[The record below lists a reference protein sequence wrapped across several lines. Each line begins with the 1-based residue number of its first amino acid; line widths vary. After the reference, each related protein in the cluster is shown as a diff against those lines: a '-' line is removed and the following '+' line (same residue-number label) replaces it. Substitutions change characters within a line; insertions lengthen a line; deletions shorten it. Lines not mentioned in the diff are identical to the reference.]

1 MSTIKLPFKRF
12 VRQVSAGQA
21 LSKYGYISIMEANG
35 EALKSADWKEAKAAT
50 GSLTVN
56 QLSKTDGKT
65 DDSGQYTQLP
75 TFTVYLDSKYDAFVQ
90 AGDAVSKMGTLC
102 GYAGMVA
109 YRFTLPTT
117 NPGAITSFKVGIQ
130 RDRYLR
136 AGVRVAAQLSDS
148 AEPSGDWSVIRGEAS
163 GSIVSPSTAPGE
175 GVTGVTSF
183 GFLGQT
189 YTPYLLAGRAALG
202 EITFDAETFPALSTA
217 ANYTYLWVYISPED
231 FAGYWDMY
239 NEEEARHYYI
249 EGSAALVPA
258 STDFTF
264 STAAVSPEPAVSFE
278 LVRGGVVPSFETGP
292 TLSPVFQCT
301 VTKNGDPIDYNS
313 IKQLAALV
321 AGSGGTVVGVKASPF
336 HTHAQIAVIY
346 GYGFKGTWT
355 DLPGL
360 VLMDVIHRELMYFNT
375 TIGLAESMKQLIA
388 DGVQGV
394 MDCLVTASNHIVP
407 LFGQIGHQ
415 NPPLSVD
422 GSVSKFA
429 TFADERF
436 ICGIQLTFDS
446 ANDYAITG
454 GAPSTA
460 SSAQFSEEHL
470 GCKSVRQNNGSM
482 FVATDEG
489 IVPTDQWIYRQS
501 HPEFVAKHPA
511 VPFVGTVRGL
521 EYCDPTAVLPMQV
534 ESGAQWCFFVWGELT
549 SVGGVPCSRCAFVTY
564 HTNPA
569 DTTAYT
575 YTVTVPDI
583 DSDQS
588 WPELGEAWSVAPQ
601 LSSATAANGG
611 SAIAADYSSFM
622 VCGCV
627 DGGPR
632 RFVTGVWYVTKYDE
646 TLVGG
651 REIPHMGV
659 VGLSSGYGGYFPAT
673 ISTEDA
679 SVPITDAAAGLRA
692 LFGRFKADKF
702 ACVPDVTAQ
711 IGAAFCVSWKECQ
724 LKSSGVRIGSWQIS
738 CAALVVPFGC
748 PAFGAKEVTFD
759 WTGWTGARTTGTRF
773 HVWLARGKYTVAPS
787 ELAYHGVWGSGPAA
801 GLEYV
806 GEIDPTGA
814 ATTATLAFGRPLD
827 DEVATLVVTAS
838 VSIDQ
843 VNPSTSPVLPIGA
856 STLTVNMADASLENA
871 DTAFLP
877 DITLS

>member
-35 EALKSADWKEAKAAT
+35 EALKSADWKEAKVAT
-50 GSLTVN
+50 GALTVN
-56 QLSKTDGKT
+56 QLTKTDGKT

-75 TFTVYLDSKYDAFVQ
+75 TFTVYLDSKYDSFVQ

-117 NPGAITSFKVGIQ
+117 NPGAITSFKIGIQ

-136 AGVRVAAQLSDS
+136 AGVRVAAQLSNS

-163 GSIVSPSTAPGE
+163 GSIVSPSTTPEE
-175 GVTGVTSF
+175 GVTGVASF
-183 GFLGQT
+183 GFLGQA
-189 YTPYLLAGRAALG
+189 YTPYLLAGRAAIG
-202 EITFDAETFPALSTA
+202 EITFDAETFPALSDA

-231 FAGYWDMY
+231 FAAYWDMY

-264 STAAVSPEPAVSFE
+264 ATAAVSPEPSLSFE

-313 IKQLAALV
+313 IKQLAA
-321 AGSGGTVVGVKASPF
+321 TVVGNGGHVNGTKLDLPNSTNVRQYAIIF
-336 HTHAQIAVIY
+336 
-346 GYGFKGTWT
+346 GYGFKGTWP
-355 DLPGL
+355 DMPGL
-360 VLMDVIHRELMYFNT
+360 VVYDVMNSEMLYTDVAIGIDASMSQLLKDGVYGVLDVIYNQ
-375 TIGLAESMKQLIA
+375 GLL
-388 DGVQGV
+388 
-394 MDCLVTASNHIVP
+394 CP
-407 LFGQIGHQ
+407 LFYQIGHTD
-415 NPPLSVD
+415 PAPVLD
-422 GSVSKFA
+422 GTLCVMGTESISCPVFSVSAGVITTSASSVGYRDPTIPLGRNFSA
-429 TFADERF
+429 CAIWNSERNVNV
-436 ICGIQLTFDS
+436 S
-446 ANDYAITG
+446 ANFMAFTQDGKIYNTMYDHNYPYSHIPVPYVG
-454 GAPSTA
+454 NI
-460 SSAQFSEEHL
+460 
-470 GCKSVRQNNGSM
+470 R
-482 FVATDEG
+482 G
-489 IVPTDQWIYRQS
+489 IVPVDWDGRS
-501 HPEFVAKHPA
+501 SENERVNWKVFVY
-511 VPFVGTVRGL
+511 G
-521 EYCDPTAVLPMQV
+521 D
-534 ESGAQWCFFVWGELT
+534 LT
-549 SVGGVPCSRCAFVTY
+549 SVGGVSCSHCAIVAMKVPNGSASQE
-564 HTNPA
+564 NP
-569 DTTAYT
+569 YT
-575 YTVTVPDI
+575 YSVEVPDI
-583 DSDQS
+583 DADGN
-588 WPELGEAWSVAPQ
+588 WPELGEDWSVQPQ
-601 LSSATAANGG
+601 CDTIYNGTRLTADVESYIVSGC
-611 SAIAADYSSFM
+611 ADRKT
-622 VCGCV
+622 
-627 DGGPR
+627 R
-632 RFVTGVWYVTKYDE
+632 RWVTGVWYQTQYDDM
-646 TLVGG
+646 LVSG
-651 REIPHMGV
+651 RELPQLGV
-659 VGLSSGYGGYFPAT
+659 IGNAEDYGGYFPAT

-838 VSIDQ
+838 VSIDP

-856 STLTVNMADASLENA
+856 SSLTVNMADASLENA
-871 DTAFLP
+871 DSAFLP
-877 DITLS
+877 DITLT